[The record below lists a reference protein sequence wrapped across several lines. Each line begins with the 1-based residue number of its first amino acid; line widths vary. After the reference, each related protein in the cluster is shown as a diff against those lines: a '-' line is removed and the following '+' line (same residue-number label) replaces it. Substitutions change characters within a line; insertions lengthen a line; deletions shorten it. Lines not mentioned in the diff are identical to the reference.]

1 MTNSNE
7 TPKRITVYLTNRNPV
22 SITNEEWPVLA
33 RGTGDSYCVGNYDGA
48 RYEQARC
55 NGEID
60 EYKLIVRQHADGRTL
75 VYGILDAA
83 SAWTGN
89 ESVRGG
95 VLLESRP
102 SNNALFATIDEVGH
116 ELGLPERVI
125 RDCFEGFKPEEL

>member
-1 MTNSNE
+1 MDKKKVT
-7 TPKRITVYLTNRNPV
+7 IYLTDRNPINV
-22 SITNEEWPVLA
+22 DPEEWPILA
-33 RGTGDSYCVGNYDGA
+33 RGTGDSYRAGNYDGA

-95 VLLESRP
+95 MLLEKRP
-102 SNNALFATIDEVGH
+102 TPDVLSTTIRIVSQ
-116 ELGLPERVI
+116 ELNLPERIV
-125 RDCFEGFKPEEL
+125 RDCFESFTPEEL